1 VKQPATLPRFA
12 FVSSCLVEWG
22 GSEALWAG
30 TALHL
35 AQAGYPVRAFKTNL
49 NARQPALQ
57 ALLAAGCRLTELSPA
72 PALLR
77 RLANRLL
84 PYRPPH
90 TYGERL
96 LARQLRAWRPELVLL
111 SQGANYDGFRFAAV
125 CRQLGLPYVLLA
137 QKVTTGAAPYPQERA
152 LVQASYLAA
161 RRSYFVSH
169 HNRALTEL
177 QLGLALPGAEVV
189 WNPYNVPFQ
198 GADTWPAPADGVVQL
213 ACVARLY
220 LPDKG
225 QDLLLQALAQPQ
237 WRARAFQLTLYGA
250 GPDESAIRE
259 MVQFLGLQ
267 HRVRIAGHVADIDAV
282 WQRHHALVLPSRH
295 EGLPL
300 SLVEAMLAGRPAIA
314 TDAGGIAEL
323 LTDNETGFLAAAPT
337 VAALSEALERA
348 WAARTRWPQLGAAAR
363 ARARAT
369 VPADAPAALA
379 HKLLALVP
387 GVAGRLP
394 APLAVPVAA
403 GERAPARLGLA

>member
-1 VKQPATLPRFA
+1 MKQTSPRPRFA

-22 GSEALWAG
+22 GSEALWAE

-35 AQAGYPVRAFKTNL
+35 AHAGYPVLAFKTNL
-49 NARQPALQ
+49 NPHLPATA
-57 ALLAAGCRLTELSPA
+57 ALRAAGCGLTELSPA

-77 RLANRLL
+77 RMANRLL

-90 TYGERL
+90 AYTTRL
-96 LARQLRAWRPELVLL
+96 LARRLRAWKPDLVLL
-111 SQGANYDGFRFAAV
+111 SQGGNYDGCRFAAV

-137 QKVTTGAAPYPQERA
+137 QKATTGAAPEPQERT
-152 LVQASYLAA
+152 LVQEGYGAA
-161 RRSYFVSH
+161 RRSFFVSH

-177 QLGLALPGAEVV
+177 QLGLALPRAEVV
-189 WNPYNVPFQ
+189 WNPYNIAFQ
-198 GADTWPAPADGVVQL
+198 STESWPLPPDGVLQL

-237 WRARAFQLTLYGA
+237 WQPRAFHLTLYGA
-250 GPDESAIRE
+250 GPDESALRE
-259 MVQFLGLQ
+259 MVRFLGLQ
-267 HRVRIAGHVADIDAV
+267 DRVSLAGHVADIGGV
-282 WQRHHALVLPSRH
+282 WQRNHALVLPSRH

-348 WAARTRWPQLGAAAR
+348 WAARARWPQLGAAAR
-363 ARARAT
+363 LRART
-369 VPADAPAALA
+369 CVPADAPATLA
-379 HKLLALVP
+379 RKLLTLVP
-387 GVAGRLP
+387 GVVDTS
-394 APLAVPVAA
+394 APLAPLPVAVPPA
-403 GERAPARLGLA
+403 GTEQRLSA